1 MEKLLD
7 GDTQAVTQLFD
18 GGNRSAAVP
27 PANDVID
34 SRLRDTAHIA
44 QLIDGDVLLLA

>member
-18 GGNRSAAVP
+18 GGNRSAAVS
-27 PANDVID
+27 PADDVID
-34 SRLRDTAHIA
+34 SRLRDTAHVA
-44 QLIDGDVLLLA
+44 QFVDGNIVFLA

>member
-1 MEKLLD
+1 MEKFLN

-18 GGNRSAAVP
+18 GGNCSAAVSS
-27 PANDVID
+27 ADDVID
-34 SRLRDTAHIA
+34 SGLRDTAHVA